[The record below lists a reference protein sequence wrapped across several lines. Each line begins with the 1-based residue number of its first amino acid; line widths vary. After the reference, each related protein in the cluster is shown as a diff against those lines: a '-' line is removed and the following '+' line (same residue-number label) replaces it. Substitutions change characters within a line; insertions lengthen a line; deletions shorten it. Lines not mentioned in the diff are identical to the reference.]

1 MSKEK
6 LIEVKDDLNMLWPI
20 CYITKPIN
28 WLIGKVFINFQVS
41 LMVYLIAYVIA
52 VTVVNIPMLDFTRMQ
67 KIYVGFS
74 ILTLPLCLSIA
85 YIFIAMVLLALVA
98 RSPKTRL
105 IYTIILI
112 VIALF
117 PFMIFALADTRLLLI
132 FGDYLVIALIVI
144 NMIMLPHLAY
154 KYRERLIKHAYLCM
168 PVILAIVAFTW
179 FEASQGF
186 SYERIAR
193 ENFTTSDHQRVV
205 PRNKLGVAGKPYYT
219 CDVFVNFNGYQY
231 EFQDMSIPSN
241 GDIEYIEVRQA
252 VFQHFQLR

>member
-6 LIEVKDDLNMLWPI
+6 LIEVKDDLNMISPI
-20 CYITKPIN
+20 CYITKSIN
-28 WLIGKVFINFQVS
+28 WLIGKVFNNFKIS

-67 KIYVGFS
+67 KIYVSVS
-74 ILTLPLCLSIA
+74 ILGLPLCLFLA
-85 YIFIAMVLLALVA
+85 YIFIGMVLLALFA
-98 RSPKTRL
+98 SNPKTRL
-105 IYTIILI
+105 SYAIILI

-117 PFMIFALADTRLLLI
+117 PFMVIAMADTRLLLI
-132 FGDYLVIALIVI
+132 FGVYLSAALIVI
-144 NMIMLPHLAY
+144 NMIMLPNLAY

-168 PVILAIVAFTW
+168 PVILSIVAFTW
-179 FEASQGF
+179 FESSQGF
-186 SYERIAR
+186 SYGRIDR

-205 PRNKLGVAGKPYYT
+205 PVSKSGAQGTPFYT

-231 EFQDMSIPSN
+231 EFQDMIIPSN
-241 GDIEYIEVRQA
+241 GHIEYIEVRQA